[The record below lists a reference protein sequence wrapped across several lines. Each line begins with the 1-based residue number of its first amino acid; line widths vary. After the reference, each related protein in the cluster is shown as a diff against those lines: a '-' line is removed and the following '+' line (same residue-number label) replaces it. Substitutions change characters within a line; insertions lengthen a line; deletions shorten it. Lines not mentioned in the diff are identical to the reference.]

1 MTSDKT
7 KIGVY
12 VCHCGINIAHTVD
25 VRAVA
30 GFASELPGVAVAR
43 DYTYMCSDPGQGLI
57 KKDIQELGLTGVV
70 VASCSPLMHEPTF
83 RNAAAEAGVNPYR
96 VEIANIREQCSWVH
110 QPGQAATRKAMQLV
124 SSAVAKCGRLEELFE
139 RESSVTPAALVIG
152 GGVAGMQAALDIADA
167 GFQVYLVEQAEQ
179 IGGRAAQLYR
189 TFPTLERVR
198 ELLAPHI
205 DRVTTHPRI
214 QVMTQSQVVEVGGYY
229 GNFRVVVES
238 RWVDW
243 EIGKLV
249 DWSPISQS
257 THSQSTLDVGAI
269 VVATGY
275 DLFDPAR
282 KPELGYAAYPEV
294 LTSLE
299 FEQLLSQGDGLVVNG
314 KTPQNVVFIQCVG
327 SRDKQVGNPHC
338 SRICCM
344 VTTKQANVVLD
355 RLPDAHV
362 TVFYMD
368 IRAFGKGFEEFYDA
382 VRERG
387 VLYRRGNPSE
397 IVRNPHGDGLI
408 VRAEDTLLHR
418 AIETP
423 ADLVVLAVGMEPRQ
437 STAEVAALLRLA
449 NSADGFLAEAH
460 PKLRPVDTAVAGVFL
475 AGCCQGPKDI
485 PDSISQG
492 RAAAAAAL
500 VPLLRGQVSI
510 GAATATIDPDVCAG
524 CGVCAL
530 HCTYGA
536 LTLHPFK
543 GVMTVNAVLCQGCG
557 ACAAAC
563 PSGAANLHHFT
574 FDQVLAQVDA
584 LLEPV
589 RV

>member
-7 KIGVY
+7 RIGVY

-25 VRAVA
+25 VKAVA

-57 KKDIQELGLTGVV
+57 KKDIEELGLTGVV

-96 VEIANIREQCSWVH
+96 VEIANVREQCSWVH
-110 QPGQAATRKAMQLV
+110 LPGQAATRKAMQLV

-139 RESSVTPAALVIG
+139 RESSVTPAALVVG
-152 GGVAGMQAALDIADA
+152 AGVAGMQAALDIADA

-189 TFPTLERVR
+189 TFPTLERMQ

-205 DRVTTHPRI
+205 ERVTTHPLI

-229 GNFRVVVES
+229 GNFQVVVNSEI
-238 RWVDW
+238 RDW
-243 EIGKLV
+243 RLEI
-249 DWSPISQS
+249 
-257 THSQSTLDVGAI
+257 DVGAI

-299 FEQLLSQGDGLVVNG
+299 FEQLLAQGDGLIVNG
-314 KTPQNVVFIQCVG
+314 KTPKNVVFIQCVG

-355 RLPDAHV
+355 RLPDAQV
-362 TVFYMD
+362 SVFYMD

-397 IVRNPHGDGLI
+397 IVRNPHGDGVI
-408 VRAEDTLLHR
+408 VRAEDTLLR
-418 AIETP
+418 RSIQAP
-423 ADLVVLAVGMEPRQ
+423 ADLVVLAVGMEPRR
-437 STAEVAALLRLA
+437 STAAVATLLRLA

-500 VPLLRGQVSI
+500 VPLLRGQVSV

-543 GVMTVNAVLCQGCG
+543 GVMMVNAVLCQGCG